1 MRVTRSRWSETGILK
16 DFVQAVAAD
25 APPAGGAVAAL
36 LGALAAALS
45 EMVSVLTVGK
55 QEPIGEDFPP
65 ELSDVLCKVPVLRE
79 TLLAAVDRDIAVIDG
94 LLKVQRL
101 VHASGTGGRHRRG
114 LLQQAWVEATEVSL
128 SIAEH
133 SLAALKLSEVVLRHA
148 KSSVTAD
155 AAAAAYIAR
164 AAVEISLLNGRQNA
178 RHVDGPMQQV
188 WWNDMERI
196 DSEKSMIMQRVHDFI
211 AREFF

>member
-1 MRVTRSRWSETGILK
+1 MTRSRWSETGILK

-55 QEPIGEDFPP
+55 QEPIGEDSPP
-65 ELSDVLCKVPVLRE
+65 ELADVLCQVPVLRE
-79 TLLAAVDRDIAVIDG
+79 TLLAAIDRDIAVIDG
-94 LLKVQRL
+94 LLKAQRL
-101 VHASGTGGRHRRG
+101 VGASGVDRQHRRG
-114 LLQQAWVEATEVSL
+114 LLRQAWAEATEVSL
-128 SIAEH
+128 SIAAH

-148 KSSVTAD
+148 RSSVTAD
-155 AAAAAYIAR
+155 AAAAAYVAR
-164 AAVEISLLNGRQNA
+164 TAVEISLLNARQNA

-188 WWNDMERI
+188 WWRDMDRI
-196 DSEKSMIMQRVHDFI
+196 DSEKSVIIQRVHDFV
-211 AREFF
+211 ARELF